1 MQILHCKVKQ
11 YKSCLTTSSFQK
23 IPISQNS
30 WCLQVKK
37 TINNTICDPSRN
49 IKSRFYTN
57 DSINYLP
64 KILARRGR
72 AELKMTYKPQLRM
85 ICVNVVRCAVGRMY
99 LIPGSV

>member
-1 MQILHCKVKQ
+1 MPNHFIFPKDPN
-11 YKSCLTTSSFQK
+11 KSKFVMPAS
-23 IPISQNS
+23 
-30 WCLQVKK
+30 KK

-64 KILARRGR
+64 KILARRGT